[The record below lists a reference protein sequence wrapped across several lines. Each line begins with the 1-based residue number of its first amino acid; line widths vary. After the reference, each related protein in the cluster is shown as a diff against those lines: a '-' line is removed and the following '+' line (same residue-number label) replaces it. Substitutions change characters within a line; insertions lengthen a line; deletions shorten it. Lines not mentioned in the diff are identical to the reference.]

1 MPALEIAG
9 RSPSF
14 TVSAARAGALPRGR
28 RASTRARMVAARRRT
43 WIIGPSSGERWW
55 ERAKSS
61 TRRRDHRPSPGPP
74 PGGERER
81 GRSDGPGLAAP
92 AHVPEHPLVA
102 AGGHEVAPHRVSL
115 FLAEPGREGVGAG
128 EHRAHHRAEL
138 LGGVRADPARV
149 EGIARAGAL
158 EGLAHLPV
166 DPVAGQ

>member
-61 TRRRDHRPSPGPP
+61 TRRWDHRPSPGPP

-115 FLAEPGREGVGAG
+115 FLAEPRGCRCR
-128 EHRAHHRAEL
+128 RAPRAPP
-138 LGGVRADPARV
+138 RRTPRRRTSDPARV

-166 DPVAGQ
+166 DPV